1 MKKRLLSVFLVLCLI
16 FTLLPVGA
24 TADAATSGTCGSN
37 LKWKLERKL
46 CTECLR
52 QHQSNEISCI
62 SLKRLRPFIPNIHG
76 TAARYDLLPFS
87 L

>member
-37 LKWKLERKL
+37 LKWKLEG
-46 CTECLR
+46 
-52 QHQSNEISCI
+52 
-62 SLKRLRPFIPNIHG
+62 G
-76 TAARYDLLPFS
+76 TLTVSGTGAM
-87 L
+87 